1 VTYGGQGTSKP
12 GIEASSHAI
21 AYMSNSHPARLASET
36 GMTKQPICIDPAGP
50 DQTLHQMTR
59 INFAKTYTVEHNFK
73 VMTIGKVA
81 DNSMHL
87 LKAYFAIEVA
97 R

>member
-1 VTYGGQGTSKP
+1 MP
-12 GIEASSHAI
+12 GIDASSYAI
-21 AYMSNSHPARLASET
+21 AYMSNSPPARLASVASET

-87 LKAYFAIEVA
+87 LEAYFAIEVA